1 MPLRVVHFGTGHV
14 GRRALAAIIQRSD
27 LELVGWRCTA
37 RKRSERTPATWWASK
52 QTGVVATAGLQSI
65 AEIEAD
71 VCCYLPATNGRLKA
85 SIEEVALLLSSG

>member
-1 MPLRVVHFGTGHV
+1 MWGAGLWRPSS
-14 GRRALAAIIQRSD
+14 SD
-27 LELVGWRCTA
+27 PIWNSSGWRCTA
-37 RKRSERTPATWWASK
+37 RKRSERTPATWWASN